1 MIAYIS
7 APLKFYNY
15 VIMYPQT
22 WKHLE
27 YQNFLGNLERIV
39 FCKELFFLQLCAIWY
54 MLMFLKLLHLCLFWE
69 IKIC

>member
-1 MIAYIS
+1 MLPYIS

-15 VIMYPQT
+15 VIIYPQT

-27 YQNFLGNLERIV
+27 YQNFLGNLESV
-39 FCKELFFLQLCAIWY
+39 AKNCFFLQLCAIWY

>member
-1 MIAYIS
+1 MIAYIL

-15 VIMYPQT
+15 VIIYPQA

-39 FCKELFFLQLCAIWY
+39 FCKELVFFTIMCYFVHVNVSQVTAFVFVLGD
-54 MLMFLKLLHLCLFWE
+54 
-69 IKIC
+69 